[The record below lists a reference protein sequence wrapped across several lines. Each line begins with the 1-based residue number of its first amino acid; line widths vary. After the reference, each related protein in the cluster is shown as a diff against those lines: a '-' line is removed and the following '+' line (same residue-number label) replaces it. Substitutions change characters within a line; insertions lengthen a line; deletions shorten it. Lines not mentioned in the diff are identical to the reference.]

1 MQTRTQS
8 AIVAGTLT
16 GVLLILILALTS
28 INYLVSLRNKINF
41 IDQRDLAKVVILHK
55 MGIIVRERSLRM
67 YAMYVSSD
75 IWIRD
80 EEYQRFYRLGR
91 DFIQLRTQLMKLG
104 LRPNEQEI
112 WNKAITIIRATEP
125 LQESIVDKLY
135 ENESEGIGKKI
146 SQDDLPQENLL
157 LQQFDKLL
165 YMVQQETG
173 IAVKQAEQQFI
184 NAIRL
189 LVILTIGIIS
199 LSLTNMFIV
208 RKRILNIEGILF
220 EEKERAQL
228 TLENVVDG
236 VIKTDKDARLIS
248 INPAAEHIGGWR
260 ASEVMG
266 QPLAEVL
273 VLMDKE
279 SGQVLSWTDFLA
291 GLSGTVMPLQR
302 YFEFRPVTGEQRLL
316 ELSVSPIFTS
326 AGSLV
331 EYAFIFRDV
340 TSEKKQADEVSWQA
354 THDSLTQ
361 VLNRN
366 AITTAIKEA
375 VLTARQFAVQHVVLY
390 IDLDDFKTVND
401 HYGHV
406 AGDELLIGICR
417 EMERCVRKG
426 DRIARLGGDEFTIL
440 LQECDLAHAVNIAE
454 KVRHNVSRYC
464 FEFDGHQICCG
475 GLSIGISIVNDQTTD
490 WKTVIEQA
498 DQACYNAKRQGKNQV
513 SVA

>member
-8 AIVAGTLT
+8 VIVAGTLM

-28 INYLVSLRNKINF
+28 IYYLISLRNKINY
-41 IDQRDLAKVVILHK
+41 IDQRDLAKVVVLHK

-75 IWIRD
+75 VWIRD
-80 EEYQRFYRLGR
+80 EEYQRFYKLGR
-91 DFIQLRTQLMKLG
+91 DFIELRDQLMKLG
-104 LRPNEQEI
+104 LSSKEREI
-112 WNKAITIIRATEP
+112 WNKAISIIRATEP
-125 LQESIVDKLY
+125 LQESIVEKLY
-135 ENESEGIGKKI
+135 VDETEGIGKKI
-146 SQDDLPQENLL
+146 SLDDLPQENLL

-165 YMVQQETG
+165 YMVQEETG
-173 IAVKQAEQQFI
+173 FAVKQAERQFI
-184 NAIRL
+184 NAIQL
-189 LVILTIGIIS
+189 LVILSIGVIS
-199 LSLTNMFIV
+199 LSLTNMFVV
-208 RKRILNIEGILF
+208 RKRILNIEGTLY
-220 EEKERAQL
+220 EEKELAQL

-236 VIKTDKDARLIS
+236 VIKTDKDGKLIS
-248 INPAAEHIGGWR
+248 INPAAEHIGGWT
-260 ASEVMG
+260 AGAVMG
-266 QPLAEVL
+266 RPLGEVL
-273 VLMDKE
+273 VLMDSE
-279 SGQVLSWTDFLA
+279 SGESLSWPDFLA

-302 YFEFRPVTGEQRLL
+302 YFEFQLATGEQRLL

-331 EYAFIFRDV
+331 EFAFIFRDV

-354 THDSLTQ
+354 THDPLTQ

-375 VLTARQFAVQHVVLY
+375 VVTARQYNVQHVVLY

-401 HYGHV
+401 RFGHV
-406 AGDELLIGICR
+406 AGDELLIGLCR

-426 DRIARLGGDEFTIL
+426 DRIARMGGDEFTIL

-454 KVRHNVSRYC
+454 KVRHNVARYC

-475 GLSIGISIVNDQTTD
+475 GLSIGISIVNAQTTD